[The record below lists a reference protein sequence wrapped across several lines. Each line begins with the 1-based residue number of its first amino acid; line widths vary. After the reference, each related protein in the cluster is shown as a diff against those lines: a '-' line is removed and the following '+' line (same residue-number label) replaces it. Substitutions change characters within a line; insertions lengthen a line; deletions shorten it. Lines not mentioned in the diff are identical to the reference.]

1 LNSARKDS
9 GLTVVNALTFSGAN
23 VSGMRPIMSTRNA
36 NVEAIADP
44 TNPPLNL
51 DESGTVNTPH
61 SILFRMDNSYGG
73 SK

>member
-1 LNSARKDS
+1 MEHRRSFGPAFWCQLVDL
-9 GLTVVNALTFSGAN
+9 GCHC
-23 VSGMRPIMSTRNA
+23 

-73 SK
+73 CK